1 MRVRRVVSLLAAAL
15 VIACGGGTAN
25 PPSQLGALNAS
36 VQVGFW
42 HALSGTLQTELQAL
56 TEQFNSSQSTVHV
69 TLTAKGAYTDLN
81 KAVLTG
87 IAANQAPDV
96 AQCIETDAAKYNSS
110 KALADLT
117 PYINATDGL
126 GSADLK
132 DIFPVM
138 LGAAR
143 IKGTYFQ
150 FPFNKSTT
158 VVYYN
163 QDMFAAKGISAPP
176 ATWDEFFSD
185 AAKLADPSK
194 GVTGIEGPSLDTF
207 LSMLYEY
214 GGQFY
219 DSSSNPTK
227 AT

>member
-15 VIACGGGTAN
+15 VIGCGGGTAN
-25 PPSQLGALNAS
+25 PPSQLGALSGS
-36 VQVGFW
+36 VQVNFW

-56 TEQFNSSQSTVHV
+56 TDRFNSSQSTVHV

-87 IAANQAPDV
+87 IAANQSP
-96 AQCIETDAAKYNSS
+96 
-110 KALADLT
+110 
-117 PYINATDGL
+117 
-126 GSADLK
+126 
-132 DIFPVM
+132 
-138 LGAAR
+138 
-143 IKGTYFQ
+143 
-150 FPFNKSTT
+150 T
-158 VVYYN
+158 VLYYN

-214 GGQFY
+214 GG
-219 DSSSNPTK
+219 SST
-227 AT
+227 TTL